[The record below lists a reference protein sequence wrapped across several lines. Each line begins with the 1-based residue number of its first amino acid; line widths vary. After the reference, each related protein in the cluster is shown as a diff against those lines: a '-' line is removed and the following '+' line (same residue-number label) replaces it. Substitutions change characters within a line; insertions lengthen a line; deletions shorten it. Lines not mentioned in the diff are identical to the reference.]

1 MKTVRIM
8 PCLRKDWYF
17 IFSDLA
23 TRLDIGLEKTD
34 YTAHKNAAYQIVC
47 ANVKSGSVGGRKI
60 DINYAVKDSG
70 IVLKCFPS
78 LHNTCIHTYSLFA
91 LC

>member
-1 MKTVRIM
+1 M
-8 PCLRKDWYF
+8 
-17 IFSDLA
+17 
-23 TRLDIGLEKTD
+23 E
-34 YTAHKNAAYQIVC
+34 YTAHDNADYQIVC
-47 ANVKSGSVGGRKI
+47 ANVKSGSVDGRKI

-78 LHNTCIHTYSLFA
+78 IYYNTCVHTYSLFA